1 MKTKPRVL
9 LIDDEAQIRSV
20 FASYFEDFDE
30 FCFASAASAE
40 EALTDLENN
49 PADVCIVDMRLPG
62 MDGAAF
68 IAKARRCCRGF
79 VVHTGSVDLELHQKL
94 LDMGIDNEDFLLK
107 PCDMSKI
114 LQRIRNHLE

>member
-20 FASYFEDFDE
+20 FDSYFEDFDD
-30 FCFASAASAE
+30 FFFASAASAE

-94 LDMGIDNEDFLLK
+94 LDMGIDNEDCLLK

-114 LQRIRNHLE
+114 LQRIRKHI